1 MEKDTAN
8 NSFYIASTALA
19 FVLAIF
25 SVIFFD
31 ENIYPF
37 NLILVLLYLVLL
49 FSPFGQK
56 LLKESTNYIRV
67 LTVAILAII
76 ASVLVGLVI
85 PTNIAQYYD
94 KKGALA
100 PDWSYSFFIFFFG
113 GSIIVGFILAYMIFK
128 KYYKKQ
134 GKKNEE

>member
-1 MEKDTAN
+1 MEKDTVN
-8 NSFYIASTALA
+8 KSFYVTSTALA
-19 FVLAIF
+19 FILAWF
-25 SVIFFD
+25 SVILFD

-37 NLILVLLYLVLL
+37 NLILALLYLVLL

-76 ASVLVGLVI
+76 ASVLVVLVI
-85 PTNIAQYYD
+85 PSNIAQYYD

-100 PDWSYSFFIFFFG
+100 PDWSFPFFMLFLG
-113 GSIIVGFILAYMIFK
+113 GSIIISFVLSYIIFK

-134 GKKNEE
+134 GERE